1 MIINIIFAH
10 DECSISQ
17 MNIKSLSLNEENE
30 NFEYTSWRHNMYQ
43 GPEKE
48 GDATI
53 GGNTVLLFVRLTGK
67 LILNECGRT
76 VSFFIR

>member
-30 NFEYTSWRHNMYQ
+30 NFEYTSWRHNMFQ
-43 GPEKE
+43 GPRKRGCYNWGEY
-48 GDATI
+48 GITLCSPDWQV
-53 GGNTVLLFVRLTGK
+53 NF
-67 LILNECGRT
+67 
-76 VSFFIR
+76 